1 MRTTCQK
8 RFFLSRNRF
17 SPLWAM
23 GAGVAFCL
31 LFIAGGS
38 TGKAATALL
47 AAQNQEQTSENFA
60 ELSEFERLERRGDIY
75 MARKYYPEAVEAY
88 RKMIELQPANA
99 QFYNKLGIAYHQL
112 MDFGAARKAYQK
124 AIQLNP
130 QYAQAVN
137 NLAAIEYARKKY
149 RSAILTYLEALEL
162 SPGDA
167 VIYSNL
173 GTAYFSY
180 QRYEYAVN
188 CYRYALLLDPKI
200 FDRGGRSGS
209 IVHQRESK
217 NVATFNFYLAKAYAS
232 LGNAE
237 ETLRY
242 LVKAWEE
249 GFADLREALE
259 DEVFLFLAED
269 PRFVELLALV
279 DPDNAAAS

>member
-1 MRTTCQK
+1 MRSDCRK

-17 SPLWAM
+17 FPHWAIGG
-23 GAGVAFCL
+23 GAAFCL
-31 LFIAGGS
+31 FFIAGE
-38 TGKAATALL
+38 TTANAAALL
-47 AAQNQEQTSENFA
+47 VAQNQEQTSENFA

-75 MARKYYPEAVEAY
+75 MARKYYPEAKEAY
-88 RKMIELQPANA
+88 QKLIELQPANA
-99 QFYNKLGIAYHQL
+99 QFHNKLGIAYHQL

-124 AIQLNP
+124 ASQLDP

-137 NLAAIEYARKKY
+137 NLAAVEYARKNY

-180 QRYEYAVN
+180 DRYEYAVN
-188 CYRYALLLDPKI
+188 CYRYALILDPKI
-200 FDRGGRSGS
+200 FDRGGRSGN

-217 NVATFNFYLAKAYAS
+217 NTGAFNFYLGKTHAS
-232 LGNAE
+232 LGHVE
-237 ETLRY
+237 ETLQY

-259 DEVFLFLAED
+259 DDVFLFLAED

>member
-1 MRTTCQK
+1 MRTACRK

-17 SPLWAM
+17 SLLRAI
-23 GAGVAFCL
+23 GAGAIFCL
-31 LFIAGGS
+31 LCIAGGR
-38 TGKAATALL
+38 TGNAAALL
-47 AAQNQEQTSENFA
+47 VAQNQEQTGENFA

-99 QFYNKLGIAYHQL
+99 QFHNKLGIAYHQL

-124 AIQLNP
+124 AIQLDP

-137 NLAAIEYARKKY
+137 NLAAVEYARKKY
-149 RSAILTYLEALEL
+149 RSAILTYLDALKL

-180 QRYEYAVN
+180 ERYEYAVN
-188 CYRYALLLDPKI
+188 CYRYALMLDPKI

-209 IVHQRESK
+209 IVHQRESE
-217 NVATFNFYLAKAYAS
+217 NTAAFNFYLAKSHAS
-232 LGNAE
+232 LGNVE

-249 GFADLREALE
+249 GFADLREALQ
-259 DEVFLFLAED
+259 DDVFLFLAED

-279 DPDNAAAS
+279 DPKTPAAS

>member
-1 MRTTCQK
+1 MRTTWRK
-8 RFFLSRNRF
+8 RFFLSRNRSF
-17 SPLWAM
+17 LLWAI
-23 GAGVAFCL
+23 GAGAAFCL
-31 LFIAGGS
+31 FCIAGERAGH
-38 TGKAATALL
+38 A
-47 AAQNQEQTSENFA
+47 AAQFVPPNQEQTIENFA

-88 RKMIELQPANA
+88 REMTELQPANA

-124 AIQLNP
+124 AVQLDP

-149 RSAILTYLEALEL
+149 RSAILIYLEALEL

-180 QRYEYAVN
+180 KRYEYAVN
-188 CYRYALLLDPKI
+188 CYRYALILDPKI

-217 NVATFNFYLAKAYAS
+217 NTGAFNFYLGKTHAS
-232 LGNAE
+232 LGHVE
-237 ETLRY
+237 ETLQY

-259 DEVFLFLAED
+259 DDVFLFLAED

>member
-1 MRTTCQK
+1 MRTTCRK
-8 RFFLSRNRF
+8 RFCVSWNRF
-17 SPLWAM
+17 SMLWAM

-38 TGKAATALL
+38 TGKAATALF
-47 AAQNQEQTSENFA
+47 AAPNQEQTEENFA
-60 ELSEFERLERRGDIY
+60 ELSEFERLERQGDIY
-75 MARKYYPEAVEAY
+75 MARKYHPEAVEAY
-88 RKMIELQPANA
+88 RKMVELQPANA
-99 QFYNKLGIAYHQL
+99 LTYNKLGIAYHQL

-137 NLAAIEYARKKY
+137 NLAAVEYARKKY

-180 QRYEYAVN
+180 ERYEYAVN
-188 CYRYALLLDPKI
+188 CYRYALMLDPKI
-200 FDRGGRSGS
+200 FDRGGRTGS
-209 IVHQRESK
+209 IVHQREAK
-217 NVATFNFYLAKAYAS
+217 NVATFNFYLAKTYAS
-232 LGNAE
+232 LGNVE

-249 GFADLREALE
+249 GFSDLRQALE
-259 DEVFLFLAED
+259 DEVFLFLADD
-269 PRFVELLALV
+269 PRFAELLALM
-279 DPDNAAAS
+279 DPENAASS